1 MYKIRQFK
9 PVLYLLLLVGVTGF
23 ALAAQS
29 PGLWVLGATG
39 ILLNAWLVASGRF
52 VPMPRLLANVVTVG
66 STLYCARQMLI
77 SGSAAVMVIGQFLV
91 LLHLVKLW
99 EQRAN
104 RDYAQLLILSLL
116 LMVAAAINTASLVF
130 GVLFVAY
137 LFLSL
142 YCCLLF
148 HLKVETDAARAALAL
163 PEEQVS
169 PERLQQDQ
177 RYLSRSMR
185 RLTGFVAAVSIL
197 LAVGV
202 FLFFPR
208 GSGANMLSP
217 LQFRPTQALT
227 GFSDQVDF
235 QKVAQ
240 ITQNTEVM
248 AYVRVWK
255 NDDQVAGGQTLLL
268 RGTTL
273 EHYTGDDDTRGGRW
287 QWTRKFGRGRDG
299 ISLVGAGETLNV
311 VAAPTAGDRWRQV
324 ITLRPTGTTTLFAL
338 PGAVTFTPIKRTVEL
353 KVSRGGDAVLQ
364 TSLPMQNPLEY
375 EVVSRGTMQAPEFSI
390 GTNRPPSSRINDR
403 IRQYALRP
411 EVSGTDA
418 AGAALAP
425 RPPRDQIAPHP
436 LDAQIAENIE
446 RHLQTTFAYTLDLTD
461 ARKIIEGQD
470 PLVAFLYDLKRGHCE
485 YFAGAMALMCQS
497 LGMQARVVT
506 GFKCDEYND
515 FSGYYMVRQSHAHAW
530 VEVKTPDGWRTYD
543 PTSGNEVGRNQASLW
558 QQVTHLFNFLEYT
571 YANSVIAY
579 DNQNQENLVNAMET
593 HMTNTIYRGSGVI
606 QWLRDWLNSDQL
618 DAITSHIVVIMMVL
632 ILLALVGFVGYFL
645 WEKWLLRRRAVRIGL
660 EALPP
665 DEQLRLA
672 RQLGFY
678 DDLVQ
683 LLARHHIV
691 RPRHLTPLEFSRS
704 LTFLPSAP
712 YETIH
717 RLTEMFYRVRF
728 GKAELDGG
736 QRRRLHETIGRLSAE
751 LAPGG
756 GRG

>member
-9 PVLYLLLLVGVTGF
+9 PILYILLLVGVTGF

-29 PGLWVLGATG
+29 AGLWVLGATG
-39 ILLNAWLVASGRF
+39 IFLNAWLVYTGRF
-52 VPMPRLLANVVTVG
+52 VPMPRLLANIVTLA

-77 SGSAAVMVIGQFLV
+77 SGAAAVMVIGQFLV

-104 RDYAQLLILSLL
+104 RDFAQLLILSLL

-130 GVLFVAY
+130 GVLFVSY

-148 HLKVETDAARAALAL
+148 HLKVETDSARAALAL

-185 RLTGFVAAVSIL
+185 RLTAFVAGVSIL

-217 LQFRPTQALT
+217 LQFHPAQALT

-255 NDDQVAGGQTLLL
+255 NDEPVAGGQTLLL

-273 EHYTGDDDTRGGRW
+273 EHYTGDDDSIGGRW
-287 QWTRKFGRGRDG
+287 QWTRRFGRGRDG
-299 ISLVGAGETLNV
+299 INLVGAGEIYDV
-311 VAAPTAGDRWRQV
+311 VKAPTPGDRWRQV

-338 PGAVTFTPIKRTVEL
+338 PGALTFTPVKRTVEL
-353 KVSRGGDAVLQ
+353 KGSRGDAVLQ
-364 TSLPMQNPLEY
+364 TSLPMQNALEY
-375 EVVSRGTMQAPEFSI
+375 EVVSRGTMEAPEFST
-390 GTNRPPSSRINDR
+390 GLDRVPSSRINDR

-418 AGAALAP
+418 AGAALASR
-425 RPPRDQIAPHP
+425 RPQVQLRPHA
-436 LDAQIAENIE
+436 LDAKIAENIE
-446 RHLQTTFAYTLDLTD
+446 HHLQTDFAYTLDLTD

-530 VEVKTPDGWRTYD
+530 VEVKTTTGWRTYD
-543 PTSGNEVGRNQASLW
+543 PTSGNEVGRTHVSAW
-558 QQVTHLFNFLEYT
+558 QKLTHLFNFLEYT

-593 HMTNTIYRGSGVI
+593 RMTNTIYRGSVFI

-618 DAITSHIVVIMMVL
+618 DAITSHIVVVMMVL
-632 ILLALVGFVGYFL
+632 ILLALVGCVGYFL
-645 WEKWLLRRRAVRIGL
+645 WEKWRLRRRAVRIGL

-683 LLARHHIV
+683 LLARHQIV
-691 RPRHLTPLEFSRS
+691 RPRHLTPMEFSQS
-704 LTFLPSAP
+704 LTFLPAAA

-736 QRRRLHETIGRLSAE
+736 QRRRLHTTIGRLSAE